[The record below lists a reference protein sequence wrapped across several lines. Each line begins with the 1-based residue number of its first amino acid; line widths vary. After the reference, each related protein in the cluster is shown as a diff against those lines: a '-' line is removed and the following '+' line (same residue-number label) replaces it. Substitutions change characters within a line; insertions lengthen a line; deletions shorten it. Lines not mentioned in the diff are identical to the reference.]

1 MGLTDTVNRVLFNLT
16 YNEQASKAYDEQNE
30 KAAGAVEELKK
41 VIEGYRKQR
50 DKILA
55 DGLGSEYFTQNSLSR
70 ITEWENWL
78 EKNSGLSAGDY
89 SKKETEMKTQW
100 DGILS
105 SNKVVKELERVP
117 KFLELFLKDK
127 ATTIPTAQK
136 TELDTLKKEA
146 EAYLKKI
153 LRETPADLVAKR
165 DEFNRQFSEIQK
177 KIPEN
182 FADLKESF
190 EDAGQ
195 APVTLLQGIEESN
208 FKQYETQVEKKEQ
221 ADSNTFS
228 FKRMMST
235 IMEYFSFGFAT
246 GWPYFFG
253 AVFAMIVANDA
264 IGRPALYRIFYF
276 VWMFILFQVSLVPG
290 FPFLVFLYYIYRS
303 FRAVNWSNV
312 FTFHPTGPRM
322 DYMVAPVLFAFL
334 PIFEGRG
341 DEKVPWYLSIFKYDV
356 NRYGGLA
363 KKKQMAYELGCANAV
378 GKTLDASAF
387 DLPESTFDEMMCE
400 LKAVVTGSHGGSF
413 GEVLDALK
421 KAL

>member
-1 MGLTDTVNRVLFNLT
+1 MGLTDTLNRVMFNLT

-41 VIEGYRKQR
+41 VIDGYRKTR
-50 DKILA
+50 ESILA
-55 DGLGSEYFTQNSLSR
+55 DGQASDYFAQNSLSR

-78 EKNSGLSAGDY
+78 ESNGGLSAGDY

-100 DGILS
+100 DGIVS
-105 SNKVVKELERVP
+105 SNKVVKEMERVP
-117 KFLELFLKDK
+117 KFIELFLKDK
-127 ATTIPTAQK
+127 QTTIPTAQK
-136 TELDTLKKEA
+136 NELERLKKDA

-153 LRETPADLVAKR
+153 LRETPADIVAKR
-165 DEFNRQFSEIQK
+165 DDFNRRFSEIQK
-177 KIPEN
+177 SIPEN
-182 FADLKESF
+182 FADLKEPF
-190 EDAGQ
+190 EDSAQ
-195 APVTLLQGIEESN
+195 APPSLLQGIQEAN
-208 FKQYETQVEKKEQ
+208 FNQYERQVEKKEQ
-221 ADSNTFS
+221 ADANSFN

-235 IMEYFSFGFAT
+235 VMEYFSFGFGTA
-246 GWPYFFG
+246 WPYFFG

-264 IGRPALYRIFYF
+264 IGRPTLYRIFYF
-276 VWMFILFQVSLVPG
+276 VWMFLMFQMSLIPG
-290 FPFLVFLYYIYRS
+290 FPFLVFLYYVYRS
-303 FRAVNWSNV
+303 FRSVNWSNV

-322 DYMVAPVLFAFL
+322 DYMTAPVLFAFL

-363 KKKQMAYELGCANAV
+363 KKKQIAYEMLCAKAV

-387 DLPESTFDEMMCE
+387 DLPEATFNDVMCE
-400 LKAVVTGSHGGSF
+400 LKSVVTGSHGGSF